1 MNLLYNDYQKIRQDN
16 KDENA
21 KLKPENRKSIERM
34 TEYISYH
41 SMSLFELEVIK
52 KDLIGLAAEA
62 EEEGVYFKTKLGMK
76 EMEFCD
82 SLLED
87 SKKMFSFERALLLAR
102 NLSIFVC
109 IVTVYF
115 YITLGFPE
123 KFGVITGILVA
134 VSILTVMLELIGYPG
149 ILRKKSVYKR
159 AKADIKSVIVLV
171 LGLGIF
177 LFFTCNLPK
186 PMYAWMHGDGR
197 VVTGVTVA
205 VTVIIYLLN
214 SFYWNKQSE
223 KYNWK

>member
-1 MNLLYNDYQKIRQDN
+1 MNLLYNDYQKIKQDN

-21 KLKPENRKSIERM
+21 KLKTENRKAIERM

-41 SMSLFELEVIK
+41 NVSLFELEVIK

-62 EEEGVYFKTKLGMK
+62 EEEGVHFKSKLGMK
-76 EMEFCD
+76 ELEFCD

-123 KFGVITGILVA
+123 KFGVITGITVA
-134 VSILTVMLELIGYPG
+134 VSVLTVMLELIGYPG

-159 AKADIKSVIVLV
+159 ARADIKSVIVLV
-171 LGLGIF
+171 VGLGIF

-186 PMYAWMHGDGR
+186 FMYDWMCGDGR
-197 VVTGVTVA
+197 VVTGVTVG
-205 VTVIIYLLN
+205 VTIIIFLLN

>member
-1 MNLLYNDYQKIRQDN
+1 MSLLYNDYQKIKQDN

-21 KLKPENRKSIERM
+21 KLKQENRKAIERM
-34 TEYISYH
+34 TEFIELH
-41 SMSLFELEVIK
+41 NVSLFELEVIK

-62 EEEGVYFKTKLGMK
+62 EEEGVDFKSKLGMGEK
-76 EMEFCD
+76 EFCD

-87 SKKMFSFERALLLAR
+87 TEKKISFERVLLLTR

-123 KFGVITGILVA
+123 KFGVITGVMVGA
-134 VSILTVMLELIGYPG
+134 SIFTITLDMIGYSRVVG
-149 ILRKKSVYKR
+149 KRSIYKD
-159 AKADIKSVIVLV
+159 AKINVKAVIVV
-171 LGLGIF
+171 ALGVF
-177 LFFTCNLPK
+177 LFFTFDLPK
-186 PMYAWMHGDGR
+186 TMYDWMYGDGR
-197 VVTGVTVA
+197 IVTGVTVA
-205 VTVIIYLLN
+205 VTIIIFLLN